1 MAGYLERRRN
11 FARLRTLGVLRSLF
25 SGVLKESM
33 RIYGAPIP
41 DEYVFSS
48 ECKICRGKRAV
59 SGGEF
64 MPKEATDLVEKAKLP
79 FLCVCDLA
87 QKAAVLSNPWAAK
100 RSGSPFGLWKN
111 QSMAIGAIQR
121 LVLAEKPPSVIVLSG
136 EPGVGKTALVH
147 WLWTY
152 TSPFA
157 AFVDAMKRSF
167 MSARELRE
175 SSEHLAKL
183 PLIIFDEV
191 GSEYDEASKSPILL
205 VRSVIDRVSTP
216 DKNGYRLV
224 IAVTNHA
231 RGNLREH
238 VGQQLAHRLSLERGA
253 AWIIMHKDNMEV
265 FYDGQAGQDR

>member
-1 MAGYLERRRN
+1 MAGYLERRRH
-11 FARLRTLGVLRSLF
+11 FASLRTLGVLRSLF

-33 RIYGAPIP
+33 RIYKAPIP
-41 DEYVFSS
+41 DEYVFGNG
-48 ECKICRGKRAV
+48 CKICHGKRAV
-59 SGGEF
+59 SGGKF
-64 MPKEATDLVEKAKLP
+64 MPKEAADLVEKTNLP

-87 QKAAVLSNPWAAK
+87 QKAAVLSNQWAAK
-100 RSGSPFGLWKN
+100 RSGIPFGLWKN

-157 AFVDAMKRSF
+157 ALVDAMERSF
-167 MSARELRE
+167 MSAGELRE
-175 SSEHLAKL
+175 SSKRLAKL
-183 PLIIFDEV
+183 PLIVFDEV
-191 GSEYDEASKSPILL
+191 GSEYDEASKSPVLL

-216 DKNGYRLV
+216 DRNGYRMV
-224 IAVTNHA
+224 IVVTNHA

-253 AWIIMHKDNMEV
+253 AWIVMHKNDVEV
-265 FYDGQAGQDR
+265 FYGGQAGQDR